1 MKTYKKYNDI
11 PKKYRFDLEY
21 LLDGQKIDDLISKYF
36 QLIEFKI
43 IEKDSKYESPDSYL
57 KYLKKRE
64 KTSILANKIWNYIS
78 NNISVNVISPEFNKL
93 QNDLEFKLFEF
104 NKRLGSE
111 TNRFFSHE
119 KKLREWVKLP
129 SFKDYKKN
137 IIFVLEG
144 KKHKLPN
151 EIEEFIKKISRA
163 EISSSEVFSILYNS
177 ELNYKEAISKNGKK
191 IKITLANRT
200 SLLKSSDESIRKSTF
215 KNWDDAYLQHKGTFS
230 NLLYQHFKNISVWS
244 LERKYESSVSAL
256 IDEDK
261 VDTKLL
267 ETLYNSVQKNN
278 IHFQRFYKLKKDFFY
293 LKFNKRMKPW
303 DNMLPL
309 VNVEIDYTIEQMQ
322 KEVHSA
328 LKPLGKEYHEK
339 VKEMFD
345 ERWIDYIPVENKRSG
360 AYSIGG
366 SYGLDKKYIL
376 MNFDGSIRSVATLA
390 HEIGHSM
397 HSYFSDNEQ
406 PINLASYPIFLAEI
420 ASIFNEL
427 MLQDYLINNTKDEKL
442 KFHLLSEAIEDFEGT
457 VRRQTMWSN
466 YEYDLY
472 NLIDEGKSISTFD
485 AIKEVYA
492 KNSKKYEI
500 KKNQKFDK
508 DSQLITSVIVPHF
521 YYDFYVYKYAIG
533 FIVANAFFQKYKN
546 GGKSDLEN
554 YINKFLKAGGSDWP
568 VEILK
573 NAGIDLYNES
583 IYDQAFDIL
592 RKKIDEYEKIG
603 KKLFKKKII

>member
-1 MKTYKKYNDI
+1 MKIYKKYKDI
-11 PKKYRFDLEY
+11 PKKYQFDLEY
-21 LLDGQKIDDLISKYF
+21 LLEGKKIEDLIKKYF
-36 QLIEFKI
+36 KLLEIKI
-43 IEKDSKYESPDSYL
+43 LEKDSKYESSENYL
-57 KYLKKRE
+57 KHLKNSE
-64 KTSILANKIWNYIS
+64 KTSILANKISNYIS
-78 NNISVNVISPEFNKL
+78 NNISINVVSPEFHKL
-93 QNDLEFKLFEF
+93 QDDLEFKLFEF

-111 TNRFFSHE
+111 TNRFFAHE
-119 KKLREWVKLP
+119 DKLKEWIKLP
-129 SFKDYKKN
+129 SFETYKKD
-137 IIFVLEG
+137 ILFVLDG
-144 KKHKLPN
+144 KKHKLSN

-163 EISSSEVFSILYNS
+163 EISSADVFSILYNS
-177 ELNYKEAISKNGKK
+177 ELNYKEAISKSGKK
-191 IKITLANRT
+191 IKISLANRT
-200 SLLKSSDESIRKSTF
+200 SLLKSSDESIRKSTYT
-215 KNWDDAYLQHKGTFS
+215 NWTDAYLQHKGTFS
-230 NLLYQHFKNISVWS
+230 NLLYQHFKHISTWS
-244 LERKYESSVSAL
+244 LERKYDSSVAAL
-256 IDEDK
+256 IDEDQ
-261 VDTKLL
+261 VDTRLL

-278 IHFQRFYKLKKDFFY
+278 YNFQRFLKLKKEFFAI
-293 LKFNKRMKPW
+293 KFKKPMREW
-303 DNMLPL
+303 ETMWPL
-309 VNVEIDYTIEQMQ
+309 VSVEVDYSIEQMQ
-322 KEVHSA
+322 NEVHLA

-339 VKEMFD
+339 VKEMFH
-345 ERWIDYIPVENKRSG
+345 ERWIDYIPVDNKRSG

-406 PINLASYPIFLAEI
+406 PIHLASYPIFLAEI

-427 MLQDYLINNTKDEKL
+427 MLQDYLINKTNDYKL

-472 NLIDEGKSISTFD
+472 NLIDKGKPISTFD

-492 KNSKKYEI
+492 KNAKKYEL

-508 DSQLITSVIVPHF
+508 DSKLIAAVIVPHF

-546 GGKSDLEN
+546 GGKLELEN
-554 YINKFLKAGGSDWP
+554 YINKFLKAGARDWP
-568 VEILK
+568 VQILK
-573 NAGIDLYNES
+573 DAGIDLYNTS

-592 RKKIDEYEKIG
+592 KTKIDEYERIG
-603 KKLFKKKII
+603 RKLFKKR